1 MPDAAPKSLV
11 RRRSHGSTEVL
22 TVRAAE
28 VYLAETVEQLGSDL
42 RREIEDAG
50 PGKRFVLDLSGV
62 TFLSSVALGLIL
74 NVHAHLEDRGYPFAV
89 VAGPGEVAEVFARSR
104 LGDALPVFATVEE
117 ALRGFPC
124 L

>member
-1 MPDAAPKSLV
+1 MPDAAPKRLV

-28 VYLAETVEQLGSDL
+28 VYLAETVEQLGHDL
-42 RREIEDAG
+42 RHEIEAAG

-62 TFLSSVALGLIL
+62 TFLSSITIGLIL
-74 NVHAHLEDRGYPFAV
+74 NVHDHLEGRGYPFVV
-89 VAGPGEVAEVFARSR
+89 VAGAGEVADVFVRSH
-104 LGDALPVFATVEE
+104 LGAALPVFATVED
-117 ALRGFPC
+117 ALRGFQC